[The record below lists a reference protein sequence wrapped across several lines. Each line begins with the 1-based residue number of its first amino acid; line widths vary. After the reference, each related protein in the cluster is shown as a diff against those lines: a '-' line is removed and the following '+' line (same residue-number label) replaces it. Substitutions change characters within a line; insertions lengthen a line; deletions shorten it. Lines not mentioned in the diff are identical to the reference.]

1 MATSILISQA
11 RHVFHQQDGV
21 LRTHEA
27 LKARVHPRTL
37 YNMRDAGLI
46 EQLSR
51 GLFRLALDQTGG
63 NVAAAARLLG
73 ISRNKVYRVLGKSSR

>member
-1 MATSILISQA
+1 MTTSILISQT
-11 RHVFHQQDGV
+11 RHVFHQHDGV

-27 LKARVHPRTL
+27 LKAGVHPRTL
-37 YNMRDAGLI
+37 YTMRDAGLI

-51 GLFRLALDQTGG
+51 GLFRRALDQTGG

-73 ISRNKVYRVLGKSSR
+73 IARNKVYRVLGKSSR

>member
-1 MATSILISQA
+1 MTTSILISQA
-11 RHVFHQQDGV
+11 RHVFHQHDGV

-27 LKARVHPRTL
+27 LKAGVYLRPL

-46 EQLSR
+46 EQLNR
-51 GLFRLALDQTGG
+51 GLFRRALDQTGG
-63 NVAAAARLLG
+63 NVAAAARLLS